1 MFDADAD
8 RFTKVLEQEA
18 TELYESRE
26 LAFTPDIMRV
36 VERDIYFQI
45 LDNLWM
51 QHLEDMEHLR
61 EGIHWAS
68 VGQRD
73 PLVEYRRRGQAMF
86 EAMQHV
92 LRRDVLRNIMHAMPM
107 GYDHNHEQHMHETE
121 LTRAARNSVDNA
133 DVITE
138 AEVIHEDDFNIKK
151 AKKAPA
157 AKKKK
162 AAKKAE
168 RQNRKKSRR

>member
-8 RFTKVLEQEA
+8 KFALVLQQEA
-18 TELYESRE
+18 TELYQSRE
-26 LAFTPDIMRV
+26 TAFTHEIMRI

-51 QHLEDMEHLR
+51 QHLEDMDHLR
-61 EGIHWAS
+61 EGIHWTS

-92 LRRDVLRNIMHAMPM
+92 LRREVLRSILHAVPRDAVAEEEMH
-107 GYDHNHEQHMHETE
+107 DTE
-121 LTRAARNSVDNA
+121 LTRAARSSVDNA
-133 DVITE
+133 DTITE
-138 AEVIHEDDFNIKK
+138 AESMNEEDFVVKK
-151 AKKAPA
+151 GSKKTSST
-157 AKKKK
+157 KKKK
-162 AAKKAE
+162 ASRKAE
-168 RQNRKKSRR
+168 RQNRKKSRH